1 MHKIKLLK
9 SILIPTLGISTISTI
24 PVVSIS
30 CSCGSE
36 NPEIIRVTSVS
47 LNKTSIT
54 LAVDDNETLT
64 ATVLPEN
71 ATNKTV
77 TWGSSD
83 TSVAAVDA
91 NGKITAV
98 GLGNA
103 TITVTTNDGNK
114 TATCE
119 VNVNSPYVIIIA
131 NANSALALNNKDAN
145 IPDLQYSTD
154 DGASWITYS
163 EGINISQGQ
172 TLYLKGNNPDGW
184 SKSNTNY
191 SYLSITGD
199 VSISGNVMGLLDNGA
214 KTSEKGDITDIPCDY
229 CFCKLFEGSA
239 GITSVSEDFLPAMTL
254 TNKCYQYMFS
264 GCTSLTTAPELPAT
278 SLADSCYWAMFNYCT
293 SLIEAPELP
302 ATTLTPYCYAY
313 MFDGCTSLTAGPEL
327 PATTLAKD
335 CYKVMFFGCTS
346 LTTAPELPATTLTN
360 GCYAYMFSSCSS
372 LNSIWID
379 YIGNYDS
386 TYFDHWVDNVSGHG
400 TFYYDGGQTAQNF
413 QLLALWVTT
422 GHNFLVINANTN
434 STLTLNN
441 GGENNPN
448 LQYSTDRTNWS
459 AYNTTIDIPQGLKI
473 YLKGNNPT
481 GWSHSSSDYSS
492 LIIKGDVSISGSVMA
507 LLDNGAKLVE
517 QGDIANIPCDC
528 CFYKLYE
535 NSTGITS
542 VTHRFLPATSMT
554 YLCYSEMF
562 SNCTSLT
569 TTPELPAT
577 TLSELCYNGMF
588 HNCSSLTTAPEL
600 PATTLATACYSSMFD
615 GCSSLNSIKI
625 GYTGNYN
632 WAFFMNWVNDVA
644 SSGTF
649 YYNGGDTLTNFGF
662 LSSWTKQPF

>member
-9 SILIPTLGISTISTI
+9 LILIPTLGISAIGTI
-24 PVVSIS
+24 PVVSTS

-47 LNKTSIT
+47 LNKTSTT
-54 LAVDDNETLT
+54 LAVDNNETLN

-71 ATNKTV
+71 ATDKTV

-103 TITVTTNDGNK
+103 TITVTTNDGGL

-131 NANSALALNNKDAN
+131 NANSALTLNNKDAN

-163 EGINISQGQ
+163 KEINIGQGQ

-214 KTSEKGDITDIPCDY
+214 APGEEGDITTIPCDY
-229 CFCKLFEGSA
+229 CFIGLFEGSA
-239 GITSVSEDFLPAMTL
+239 GITSISEDFLPAMTL

-278 SLADSCYWAMFNYCT
+278 SLADSCYWAMFHYCT

-302 ATTLTPYCYAY
+302 ATNLVEDCYGN
-313 MFDGCTSLTAGPEL
+313 MFSGCSSLTVAPEL
-327 PATTLAKD
+327 PATSLAKD
-335 CYKVMFFGCTS
+335 CYQVMFFGCTS

-360 GCYAYMFSSCSS
+360 GCYAYMFSGCSS

-422 GHNFLVINANTN
+422 GHNFLVIDANTN

-459 AYNTTIDIPQGLKI
+459 VYNTTIDIPQGLKI

-481 GWSHSSSDYSS
+481 GWSHSTSSFSTIYI
-492 LIIKGDVSISGSVMA
+492 LGNISISGNVMA
-507 LLDNGAKLVE
+507 LLDNGAKSGE
-517 QGDIANIPCDC
+517 EGDITDIPCDY
-528 CFYKLYE
+528 CFYDLFRD
-535 NSTGITS
+535 STGITS

-569 TTPELPAT
+569 IPPKLPAT

-588 HNCSSLTTAPEL
+588 HNCSSLITAPEL
-600 PATTLATACYSSMFD
+600 PATTLATECYSSMFD

-632 WAFFMNWVNDVA
+632 WAFFMNWVNGVA